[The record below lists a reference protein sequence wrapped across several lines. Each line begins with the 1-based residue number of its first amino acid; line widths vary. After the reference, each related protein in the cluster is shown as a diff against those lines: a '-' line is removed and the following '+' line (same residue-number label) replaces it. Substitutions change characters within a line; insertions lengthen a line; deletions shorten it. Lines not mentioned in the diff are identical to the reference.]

1 MAFEPAALHGGHKLL
16 PPLHVGG
23 IHRHVPTGKHGVEF
37 LLPLLTTA
45 VLHHGV
51 DELIDSRLLR
61 EVGDS
66 VAQSLGVL
74 FGHVV

>member
-1 MAFEPAALHGGHKLL
+1 MAFQPAPLHGGLKLL

-23 IHRHVPTGKHGVEF
+23 IHRHVPTGKQGVEF
-37 LLPLLTTA
+37 LLPLLTPA

-74 FGHVV
+74 FGHVG